1 MIKSKIKFQSDK
13 TKRKNRINK
22 SIASIMFVI
31 FICSCMSLRQ
41 GGWVSVIIGSISGIY
56 LGLFLWLNED
66 YLA

>member
-1 MIKSKIKFQSDK
+1 MIKSKIKFQSAK

-41 GGWVSVIIGSISGIY
+41 GNNASPILGLISGLYVAIY
-56 LGLFLWLNED
+56 LWLNED

>member
-31 FICSCMSLRQ
+31 FICSAMSLRQ
-41 GGWVSVIIGSISGIY
+41 GNNASLILGLISGLYVAIY
-56 LGLFLWLNED
+56 LWLNED